1 MFIFISLINYSRFSR
16 IFSSMLFRDLL
27 RLNVGRNHLSEIP
40 SQSLMALKNL
50 NHLDLSANKIY
61 ELKGRPFEGKNQ

>member
-1 MFIFISLINYSRFSR
+1 
-16 IFSSMLFRDLL
+16 MLFRDLL

-50 NHLDLSANKIY
+50 NHLDLSDNKIY
-61 ELKGRPFEGKNQ
+61 ELKGRPFEGKSITSTAKVLVCCSDI